1 MKKLFAIVFLLA
13 LLSAQ
18 LSAWGPKGHATVGDV
33 AESRLTPQARANVRL
48 LLGADSLA
56 SVASWADQV
65 RKERDESYDWHFV
78 DIPKDAAGFSRER
91 DCFRPQDK
99 HKDALTDHH
108 NCVVDRIEMF
118 AKVLTDANASRT
130 ERAEALKWI
139 VHFVGDIHQPLHA
152 VEEAR
157 GGNDIKLPVFG
168 SPQCGDYPCNLHWVW
183 DSILLEH
190 AGLNQNEYSVR
201 VELTIRAGN
210 LEEKAGGTP
219 EDWANESHLQ
229 ARKIL
234 DAKPAA
240 VDEAYYAANIDLV
253 DKKVALAGL
262 RLAKWLNDSLGK
274 IPTSQLED
282 DLKKH
287 GGAEPLPSSSPSNP
301 PQASLNKPQQAP
313 PAEILPTG
321 MSITPTAA
329 RGTALLPLNPD
340 MPGRPEFTADHPITT
355 ALSPDGNTLLVLTS
369 GFNRISNI
377 KAKPVPE
384 FSNEY
389 VFVFDVTQNP
399 DARQSAPIKRQVLQ
413 VANTYMGMAWAPDGK
428 RFYVAGGSDDNVHVF
443 ELITRIKSSAL
454 QDNFWAESLP
464 PIALGHKAGLGINT
478 DEMVKGKETK
488 PLAAGLAVSADGTRL
503 VVANNMNDSV
513 SVIDLAAKLDLSA
526 KKVVAELDLRP
537 GKNDPAKKGVAG
549 GEYPY
554 GVALKGND
562 KAYVSS
568 LRDREIVVLDLHATP
583 AVVAR
588 IKTHGQPGKML
599 LNKAQTVLFAVADNS
614 DTVVMV
620 DTAKDRIVAEI
631 KTAAPAGMMA
641 AMKGVDS
648 KTMGKG
654 ANPTGLAL
662 SPDEKTLY
670 VSNGGTNSV
679 ALIRLDRDLD
689 DSQVVGLIP
698 TGWYPNAVSA
708 SADGRFLYVANAK
721 SQAGPNPKACRQ
733 GYRTEGDR
741 PCALDQQYV
750 WQLEKGSLGVIP
762 LPTPVELQN
771 LTAQVASNNHFSSPP
786 VDIARVDSAR
796 SEKLFSFLRT
806 KIRHVIYI
814 VKENRSYD
822 QVLGDLEKGNG
833 DPKLN
838 LFPEA
843 MAPNHHELARRFV
856 TLDNFYD
863 SGEVSGNGWNW
874 STAARA
880 TDFVERTIP
889 LDYAERG
896 VGYDVEGIN
905 RGINVGASQTQERI
919 RGKVDDADDLLPGTA
934 DVGAP
939 DGPED
944 EAGAGYLWDS
954 ALHAGLTVRN
964 YGFFANL
971 AHYSA
976 TTQGGPP
983 VPLLH
988 DPQRSGT
995 RVAFPTKQALENI
1008 TDPYFRSFD
1017 MRFADYWRFKEW
1029 ERGFDDY
1036 ARQDKLPSLELLRLP
1051 HDHFGNFKEAQD
1063 GVNTVETMM
1072 ADNDYAIGMVA
1083 EKIAHSRYADSTLIF
1098 IIEDDAQNGPDHVD
1112 AHRSIAY
1119 AIGPYVKHG
1128 AVVSEHY
1135 TTVSV
1140 LRTIEE
1146 VLGIKALGLYDA
1158 LQTPMTGVF
1167 DEKQSEWSYTARVPA
1182 VLRTTK
1188 LPLPPAKAGAK
1199 APASAPAHD
1208 AAYWEAQTQGFDFS
1222 AEDKLDA
1229 EAFNRVLWE
1238 GLKGVDQPYPEEPSG
1253 QDLRKNRRGLLRS
1266 VKPGLSPTSP

>member
-1 MKKLFAIVFLLA
+1 MKKLFAIVLLLA
-13 LLSAQ
+13 LLPAQ
-18 LSAWGPKGHATVGDV
+18 LLAWGPKGHATIGDV
-33 AESRLTPQARANVRL
+33 AESRLAPQARANVRL
-48 LLGADSLA
+48 LLGADTLA
-56 SVASWADQV
+56 SVASWPDQV
-65 RKERDESYDWHFV
+65 RKEHDESYDWHFV

-99 HKDALTDHH
+99 HKDALTYHH

-118 AKVLTDANASRT
+118 TKVLTDANASRT

-168 SPQCGDYPCNLHWVW
+168 NPQCGDYPCNLHWVW
-183 DSILLEH
+183 DSILMEH
-190 AGLNQNEYSVR
+190 AGLNQEEYAVR
-201 VELTIRAGN
+201 VELVIRLGQ
-210 LEEKAGGTP
+210 LEGKAGGTP

-234 DAKPAA
+234 DDKPAA
-240 VDEAYYAANIDLV
+240 IDEAYYKANAGLV

-274 IPTSQLED
+274 IPTSQLEN
-282 DLKKH
+282 DLKAH
-287 GGAEPLPSSSPSNP
+287 GGAAEMQASPNKP
-301 PQASLNKPQQAP
+301 PQASLSKPSQALP
-313 PAEILPTG
+313 SEILPTG

-329 RGTALLPLNPD
+329 RGSILLPLNPD

-355 ALSPDGNTLLVLTS
+355 ALSPDGNTLLALTS
-369 GFNRISNI
+369 GFNRISDI
-377 KAKPVPE
+377 KAKAVPE

-399 DARQSAPIKRQVLQ
+399 DARQSAPIKRQALQ
-413 VANTYMGMAWAPDGK
+413 VANTHMGMAWAPDG
-428 RFYVAGGSDDNVHVF
+428 RHFYVAGGSDDNVHVF
-443 ELITRIKSSAL
+443 KKNDAL
-454 QDNFWAESLP
+454 WAEALP

-478 DEMVKGKETK
+478 DEMVKGKATK
-488 PLAAGLAVSADGTRL
+488 PLAAGLAVSADGTWL

-513 SVIDLAAKLDLSA
+513 SVIDLAA

-554 GVALKGND
+554 GVAFKSND
-562 KAYVSS
+562 KVYVSS

-583 AVVAR
+583 AVVGR
-588 IKTHGQPGKML
+588 IKTRGQPGKML
-599 LNKAQTVLFAVADNS
+599 LNKEQTVLFAVADNS
-614 DTVVMV
+614 DSVVLV
-620 DTAKDRIVAEI
+620 DTTKDRVVAEI

-641 AMKGVDS
+641 AMKG
-648 KTMGKG
+648 KG
-654 ANPTGLAL
+654 VNPTGLAL

-679 ALIRLDRDLD
+679 AVIRLDRDLD

-698 TGWYPNAVSA
+698 TGWYPNAVSV

-721 SQAGPNPKACRQ
+721 SPAGPNPKACRQ

-750 WQLEKGSLGVIP
+750 WQLEKGSLGVVP
-762 LPTPVELQN
+762 LPTPAELQN
-771 LTAQVASNNHFSSPP
+771 LTAQVARNNHFAAQNPA
-786 VDIARVDSAR
+786 DTAR
-796 SEKLFSFLRT
+796 SEKLFAFLRT

-838 LFPEA
+838 IFPEA
-843 MAPNHHELARRFV
+843 MTPNHHELARRFV

-889 LDYAERG
+889 LDYAQRG

-905 RGINVGASQTQERI
+905 RGINVGASKPKERI
-919 RGKVDDADDLLPGTA
+919 RGKVDDPDDLLPGTA

-944 EAGAGYLWDS
+944 EASAGYLWDS
-954 ALHAGLTVRN
+954 ALRAGLSVRN
-964 YGFFANL
+964 YGFFVDL
-971 AHYSA
+971 AYYSK
-976 TTQGGPP
+976 TPEGVPP

-988 DPQRSGT
+988 DPHRSGT
-995 RVAFPTKQALENI
+995 RVAFPTKQALESI

-1029 ERGFDDY
+1029 EREFDDY
-1036 ARQDKLPSLELLRLP
+1036 AKRDKFPSLELLRLP
-1051 HDHFGNFKEAQD
+1051 HDHFGLFKEAQD
-1063 GVNTVETMM
+1063 GVNTVETQI

-1083 EKIAHSRYADSTLIF
+1083 EKIAHSKYAGSTLIF

-1119 AIGPYVKHG
+1119 VIGPYVKHG

-1146 VLGIKALGLYDA
+1146 VLGIRALGLYDA
-1158 LQTPMTGVF
+1158 LQPPMTDVF
-1167 DEKQSEWSYTARVPA
+1167 SEKQAEWSYTARVPA

-1188 LPLPPAKAGAK
+1188 LPLPPKKAGAK
-1199 APASAPAHD
+1199 AASSGAQHD
-1208 AAYWEAQTQGFDFS
+1208 AEYWAAKTRGFDFS
-1222 AEDKLDA
+1222 VEDKLDS
-1229 EAFNRVLWE
+1229 ESFNRVLWE
-1238 GLKGVDQPYPEEPSG
+1238 GLKGAEQPYPEGPSG
-1253 QDLRKNRRGLLRS
+1253 DDLRKNRRELLRS